1 MRKITFIAGNSPVR
15 QGTKKKLVV
24 SMDSGFNNNKAFYGQ
39 ARENLQRNLEI
50 VSSIMVLRVVVIL
63 ISHLKCCLGMIR
75 RLILI

>member
-1 MRKITFIAGNSPVR
+1 MVI
-15 QGTKKKLVV
+15 

-63 ISHLKCCLGMIR
+63 ISHLKCRLGMIR